1 MLFSNFFD
9 IFHSRK
15 ENMMQPNN
23 ESLMHDLLFKETVDS
38 FIVKVVQID
47 KAREFEYT
55 KNGMEQWLQFI
66 AAKNSE
72 ERSYVAKGDELL
84 MELNEWINKYVADEE
99 TQEKLNK
106 WDIQI
111 ATNKGMEQEKINIT
125 KNLLNTELSLQ
136 EISKATGLTIEEIE
150 KLKGEK

>member
-1 MLFSNFFD
+1 
-9 IFHSRK
+9 
-15 ENMMQPNN
+15 MQQNN

>member
-1 MLFSNFFD
+1 
-9 IFHSRK
+9 
-15 ENMMQPNN
+15 MMQQNN

>member
-9 IFHSRK
+9 VFHSRK

>member
-1 MLFSNFFD
+1 
-9 IFHSRK
+9 
-15 ENMMQPNN
+15 MQPNN

-99 TQEKLNK
+99 TQEN
-106 WDIQI
+106 
-111 ATNKGMEQEKINIT
+111 
-125 KNLLNTELSLQ
+125 
-136 EISKATGLTIEEIE
+136 
-150 KLKGEK
+150 